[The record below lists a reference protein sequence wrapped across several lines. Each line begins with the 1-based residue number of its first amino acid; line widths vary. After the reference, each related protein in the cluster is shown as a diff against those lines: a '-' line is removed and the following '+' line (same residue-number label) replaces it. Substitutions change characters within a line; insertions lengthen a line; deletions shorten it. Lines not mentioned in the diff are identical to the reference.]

1 MFNFNGATLMI
12 TGGTGSFGTTVLKH
26 FLNSD
31 LKQIRIFSRDEK
43 KQDDMRHILQQKYPE
58 QAEKVKFYIGDVRNI
73 QSIRDAMPG
82 VDYIFHAAAL
92 KQVPSCEF
100 FPMEAVRTNIMGTDN
115 VLHAAIDAGVKR
127 VVCLSTDKAA
137 YPINAMGISKAMM
150 EHVIYANARVAAE
163 RGGTTICCTRY
174 GNVMCSRGS
183 VIPLFIEQIKKGHPI
198 TITNPEMT
206 RFLMNL
212 DEVVDLVQF
221 AFQHAN
227 PGDLFIQKADASTI
241 GDLGKAVQ
249 QLFGDTGTHII
260 GTRHGE
266 KLYETLMT
274 REERLRAEDMGHYFR
289 VAADNRDLNYDQFVV
304 KGEVHTMADEAYT
317 SHNTHRLDVDGT
329 VQKLL
334 TTDYV
339 QEALQNREHQE
350 GL

>member
-1 MFNFNGATLMI
+1 MSILV
-12 TGGTGSFGTTVLKH
+12 TGGAGFIGSHTCVELLNAGYDTVILDNLSNSKKESVKRIEELTGK
-26 FLNSD
+26 
-31 LKQIRIFSRDEK
+31 
-43 KQDDMRHILQQKYPE
+43 
-58 QAEKVKFYIGDVRNI
+58 KVKFYVGDVRDLR
-73 QSIRDAMPG
+73 SVADAMPG

-100 FPMEAVRTNIMGTDN
+100 FPMQAVKTNIEGTDN

-163 RGGTTICCTRY
+163 RSDTVICCTRY

-183 VIPLFIEQIKKGHPI
+183 VIPLFIDQIHAGNPI
-198 TITNPEMT
+198 TITNPDMT

-212 DEVVDLVQF
+212 DEAVDLVRF
-221 AFQHAN
+221 AFEHAN
-227 PGDLFIQKADASTI
+227 PGDLFIQKADASSI
-241 GDLGKAVQ
+241 GDLAKGVQ
-249 QLFGDTGTHII
+249 QLFGDTGTNII

-289 VAADNRDLNYDQFVV
+289 VAADNRDLNYDKFFVQGKV
-304 KGEVHTMADEAYT
+304 ETEAEESYT
-317 SHNTHRLDVDGT
+317 SHNTARLDVDG
-329 VQKLL
+329 VVKKIL
-334 TTDYV
+334 TTEYV
-339 QEALQNREHQE
+339 QEELNGIRHI
-350 GL
+350 